1 MLFIEIQK
9 INVRNILFL
18 SVNDHMN
25 SRSHKLET

>member
-18 SVNDHMN
+18 SVNDHMKF
-25 SRSHKLET
+25 RSHKLET